1 MATSKAGIGSS
12 LAAGWGAARKRGRVL
27 PEHCTKALATGYG
40 GFHVRQ
46 PADSLPAAGA
56 AVEVASA
63 PDRRLLRMHVL
74 IVEDDSPLAESI
86 ATAMRACGWR
96 PDVSPRGEP
105 VPASL
110 LQDAYDVLVLD
121 IGLPGIDGLETL
133 RRVREQGS
141 LLPVL
146 MLTARDAVDD
156 RVLGLECGA
165 DDYLVKPFA
174 LSELLAR
181 LRALVRRHEL
191 RRSETLI
198 LSTLRFDAGARR
210 AQVDGRPVHLSE
222 RECIVLQY
230 LMLKTG
236 RIVAREQLAALV
248 PGWDA
253 GTSDNALELL
263 ISRLRNKIEPGG
275 VRLRTVRGLG
285 YLLEPA
291 APA

>member
-1 MATSKAGIGSS
+1 MHI
-12 LAAGWGAARKRGRVL
+12 
-27 PEHCTKALATGYG
+27 
-40 GFHVRQ
+40 
-46 PADSLPAAGA
+46 
-56 AVEVASA
+56 
-63 PDRRLLRMHVL
+63 LL
-74 IVEDDSPLAESI
+74 VEDDSPLAESI
-86 ATAMRACGWR
+86 ASAMRAQGWR
-96 PDVSPRGEP
+96 ADVSAHGEP

-110 LQDAYDVLVLD
+110 LQDDYDALVLD

-141 LLPVL
+141 FLPVL
-146 MLTARDAVDD
+146 MLTARDSIED
-156 RVLGLECGA
+156 RVSGLELGA

-174 LSELLAR
+174 LRELLAR

-191 RRSETLI
+191 RRSETLV
-198 LSTLRFDAGARR
+198 LSALRFDASARR
-210 AQVDGRPVHLSE
+210 AHIGDRPIHLSA

-236 RIVAREQLAALV
+236 QVVPREQLAALV

-253 GTSDNALELL
+253 ATSDNALELL
-263 ISRLRNKIEPGG
+263 ISRLRSKIEPGG

>member
-1 MATSKAGIGSS
+1 
-12 LAAGWGAARKRGRVL
+12 
-27 PEHCTKALATGYG
+27 
-40 GFHVRQ
+40 
-46 PADSLPAAGA
+46 
-56 AVEVASA
+56 
-63 PDRRLLRMHVL
+63 MHVL
-74 IVEDDSPLAESI
+74 IVEDDSPLAASI
-86 ATAMRACGWR
+86 ATAMRAQGWR
-96 PDVSPRGEP
+96 VDVSERGEP

-110 LQDAYDVLVLD
+110 RQDEYDALVLD

-141 LLPVL
+141 TVPVL
-146 MLTARDAVDD
+146 MLTAHDAVED
-156 RVLGLECGA
+156 RVRGLECGA

-181 LRALVRRHEL
+181 MRALVRRHEL

-198 LSTLRFDAGARR
+198 LSALRFDAAARR
-210 AQVDGRPVHLSE
+210 AHIDDQPVPLSA

-263 ISRLRNKIEPGG
+263 ISRLRAKIERGG

-285 YLLEPA
+285 YMLEPA
-291 APA
+291 QPE